1 MRRWWKELRSER
13 GQGMSEY
20 LIIVALVAIAA
31 IGVVTVFGRDVRE
44 LFSGT
49 TDSLAGNQA
58 TNTAVKANVR
68 RPRCAAAYAEYD
80 KTAPDQVVERLR
92 DATVAIINKVVL
104 RDATL
109 AQLPKLKLIAM
120 AATGYDCI
128 EVESCRRRGIA
139 LANIRNYAVHTVPE
153 HVFAMVLA
161 LRRNLLAYRHD
172 VEQGEWQRSD

>member
-1 MRRWWKELRSER
+1 MRRWWSGLRSES

-68 RPRCAAAYAEYD
+68 
-80 KTAPDQVVERLR
+80 Q
-92 DATVAIINKVVL
+92 NKS
-104 RDATL
+104 
-109 AQLPKLKLIAM
+109 LKNFGNYSA
-120 AATGYDCI
+120 
-128 EVESCRRRGIA
+128 SRG
-139 LANIRNYAVHTVPE
+139 
-153 HVFAMVLA
+153 
-161 LRRNLLAYRHD
+161 D
-172 VEQGEWQRSD
+172 

>member
-68 RPRCAAAYAEYD
+68 
-80 KTAPDQVVERLR
+80 Q
-92 DATVAIINKVVL
+92 NKS
-104 RDATL
+104 
-109 AQLPKLKLIAM
+109 LKNFGTYSA
-120 AATGYDCI
+120 
-128 EVESCRRRGIA
+128 SRG
-139 LANIRNYAVHTVPE
+139 
-153 HVFAMVLA
+153 
-161 LRRNLLAYRHD
+161 D
-172 VEQGEWQRSD
+172 